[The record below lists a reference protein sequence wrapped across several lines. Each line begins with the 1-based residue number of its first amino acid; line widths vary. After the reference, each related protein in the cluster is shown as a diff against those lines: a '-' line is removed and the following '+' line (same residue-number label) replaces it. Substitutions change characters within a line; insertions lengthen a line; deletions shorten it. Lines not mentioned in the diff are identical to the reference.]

1 MPKTPP
7 YSQEFKREAVQLLR
21 TSGRSIPQL
30 ADELGCS
37 PQSLRNWSRQIDVD
51 EGKAEGLSSDERDEL
66 RRLRREN
73 KSTATLS
80 SPGSTD
86 TFYLESRLIMREGD
100 ASSCRA

>member
-51 EGKAEGLSSDERDEL
+51 EGKTEGMTSAERDEL
-66 RRLRREN
+66 RRLRREV
-73 KSTATLS
+73 KVLAEER
-80 SPGSTD
+80 
-86 TFYLESRLIMREGD
+86 ESLKKAAAFF
-100 ASSCRA
+100 ASESKTR